1 MGLLARSAAG
11 FVTVREASKTDG
23 LLRGATWLIAAFPLY
38 SAAGYI
44 FGVHYSRY
52 LDRRRKRLARASS
65 CSARLTV
72 SIGLEEAQKDEWQL
86 ELIQALARALE
97 VSVTRIAFQGA
108 GEARGEVFVRMV
120 LTRPDDADKTGLPCN
135 ELWKRLNLKQEA
147 AGPLASVTSVVVSG
161 EKGSDDISDTKTYS
175 LWLVPEKKAKE
186 ACSEAIKDL
195 SKKLEAPSFEA
206 HVTLLGAL
214 SGSEEDVKGFVEGF
228 ARETSPIPLAFKR
241 LAFGSVYFR
250 SVFLEAEQTEGLM
263 SAHNK
268 VRSLIPKS
276 YLPEILGGRK
286 CHWLDS
292 QTKLEG
298 FAPHLSLAYTENIA
312 NSTAEIQKTHES
324 LVEAAAFTATEVE
337 IWETDPE
344 DRTTKSWKQIASF
357 KLEGK
362 QPVSFWKLFRR
373 FARVAAPEIV
383 QIAAGTGLSMAGSLI
398 VEKACQHDS
407 DLISGKHLGKSN
419 EELVKVL
426 MKGLVLWG
434 ATNQLFSWANVVISD
449 AGRKIGARLKEQLFE
464 CLMKQDVKWITKKGA
479 NDLYKTLTQRTEN
492 IQRMF
497 TSEVPGVVRM
507 CTDFTMNIG
516 VLWLTRPKLCAF
528 GFGMF
533 AFQNMTCP
541 FFDGIHQIVADHDPK
556 EKEVK
561 ENAQEVLQNF
571 RTVRAFNREGRE
583 KQAFSKFLSQGAR
596 LLPSHFVE
604 KLTDLGTW
612 FSYEFTFQVAYL
624 YGGMLVNMGDVKAE
638 EVKDVVQ
645 KAFKSTWP
653 LYQLRRRL
661 LNKSTFAEDA
671 DAVLEALER
680 PPEIPFEDETNYNP
694 RAVDIRGEIE
704 ATALRFSYSDDTDSA
719 SLKDLNFKIPAGS
732 MVGLVGP
739 SGCGKSTLF
748 NLLLRFYDPQGGAIK
763 IDGVDLALWNPQALY
778 RAVAWVSQEHSVF
791 GGSVLDNIRYGA
803 PDASEEEV
811 LAVMKEAALYDDV
824 MKKEKGVHTMAS
836 ELSGGQK
843 QRLSIARALLLDPK
857 ILLLDEA
864 TSALDTVSERKV
876 QKAFEKL
883 MKGRTVI
890 AIAHRLSTIMNSDLI
905 LVLEAGQLI
914 EQGSHAEL
922 LKKSGGKYAD
932 LVQQQLAV
940 GDDNSKAETPT
951 DPKAVQDCALALEEL
966 RARVPEEEREVVA
979 KAVEALKNATQT
991 LRDEKT
997 RLAIKERSLLGARPW
1012 RTARSL
1018 RTAMRAVRN
1027 MRPSAPTLVG
1037 AVSAEAAAEE
1047 AGLPLIT
1054 LERAL
1059 SAASRLEEAQ
1069 EEDETPAPMP
1079 LELL

>member
-147 AGPLASVTSVVVSG
+147 AGPLASVTSVEVSG
-161 EKGSDDISDTKTYS
+161 EKDSDDISATKTYS

-206 HVTLLGAL
+206 HVALLGEL
-214 SGSEEDVKGFVEGF
+214 SGSAEDVKGFVEGF

-276 YLPEILGGRK
+276 YLPEFLGGKK

-324 LVEAAAFTATEVE
+324 LVEAAAFTATKIE
-337 IWETDPE
+337 IWETNLE

-383 QIAAGTGLSMAGSLI
+383 QIAAGTGLNMAGSLI
-398 VEKACQHDS
+398 GGKASRHEFE
-407 DLISGKHLGKSN
+407 LLSGKHVGKSN

-426 MKGLVLWG
+426 MEGLVLWC
-434 ATNQLFSWANVVISD
+434 ASDQLNQWARAVISD

-479 NDLYKTLTQRTEN
+479 NDLYKTLTQRTMN
-492 IQRMF
+492 IRRMF
-497 TSEVPGVVRM
+497 TREVPDVVKL

-516 VLWLTRPKLCAF
+516 VLWLTQPKLCAF

-533 AFQNMTCP
+533 AFRWMTCP

-604 KLTDLGTW
+604 KLTDLGIGLIQNLTRK
-612 FSYEFTFQVAYL
+612 VAFL
-624 YGGMLVNMGDVKAE
+624 YGGKLAHMGGVKAE
-638 EVKDVVQ
+638 EVKDVVG
-645 KAFKSTWP
+645 KVFGSIFKLS
-653 LYQLRRRL
+653 QLRQ